1 MAGGECGEGLVVAR
15 GAMVVIVA
23 VIISDQGIM
32 AIAIPIRHK
41 NFTCRCQQKWLDR
54 LGRLECPSS

>member
-1 MAGGECGEGLVVAR
+1 
-15 GAMVVIVA
+15 MVVIVA